1 MVKDGK
7 IKNVK
12 SYKFIESVNESFFVM
27 YQKKGVFG
35 KPAAVK
41 YKDKKTGPKIC
52 KGFRKRWLQHY
63 DS

>member
-1 MVKDGK
+1 MVRL
-7 IKNVK
+7 NVK

-35 KPAAVK
+35 KPCVK
-41 YKDKKTGPKIC
+41 YKDKKTAEKF

>member
-27 YQKKGVFG
+27 YQKKEGS
-35 KPAAVK
+35 KPLKVK
-41 YKDKKTGPKIC
+41 YK
-52 KGFRKRWLQHY
+52 R
-63 DS
+63 